1 MSIEIL
7 RIFFGWMTL
16 LTLGLIVFWAFWI
29 MLAPD
34 LVYKIQ
40 TKFIN
45 VERNYFDKVM
55 YAFLGLAKLL
65 FLFFCA
71 APYIALVIMT
81 S

>member
-7 RIFFGWMTL
+7 RTFFGWMTVIN
-16 LTLGLIVFWAFWI
+16 LGVLVFWSLWI

-34 LVYKIQ
+34 LVYNIQ
-40 TKFIN
+40 SKFITI
-45 VERNYFDKVM
+45 ERDYFDKII
-55 YAFLGLAKLL
+55 YAFLGAAKLF

>member
-16 LTLGLIVFWAFWI
+16 LTLGIIVFWAFWI

-40 TKFIN
+40 TKFIT
-45 VERNYFDKVM
+45 VERDYFDKVM

-65 FLFFCA
+65 FLFFCV

>member
-7 RIFFGWMTL
+7 RTFFGWMSA
-16 LTLGLIVFWAFWI
+16 LTLGIIIFWGFWI
-29 MLAPD
+29 MLAPN

-40 TKFIN
+40 SKFITI
-45 VERNYFDKVM
+45 ERDYFDKVM

-65 FLFFCA
+65 FLFLCA
-71 APYIALVIMT
+71 APYISLVIMT